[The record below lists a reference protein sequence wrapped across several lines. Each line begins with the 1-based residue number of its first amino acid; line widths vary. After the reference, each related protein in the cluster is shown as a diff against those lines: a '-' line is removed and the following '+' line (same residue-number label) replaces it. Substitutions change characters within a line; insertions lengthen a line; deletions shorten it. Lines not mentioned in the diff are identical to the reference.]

1 MRLKRNI
8 LLFGVM
14 LLAAMLAGGCVGERK
29 AQIAYFNSER
39 IDKEAPQIKA
49 IEEEAAQ
56 KMEAMQKETFDLLMK
71 QGEMTPEEFQQ
82 AQQEQM
88 IKMQATG
95 QQYQMQIR
103 QKIDVALD
111 EICQAKKIDAVLQ
124 NSSLEK
130 AVILGGVDVTD
141 DLIEK
146 LK

>member
-1 MRLKRNI
+1 MTVKNKI
-8 LLFGVM
+8 LLVGMM
-14 LLAAMLAGGCVGERK
+14 LMAVLFAGGCAGERK
-29 AQIAYFNSER
+29 AAIGYFNSDR
-39 IDKEAPQIKA
+39 IDQEAPQIKA
-49 IEEEAAQ
+49 IEEEARKKLETLQ
-56 KMEAMQKETFDLLMK
+56 QEAMDVMMK
-71 QGEMTPEEFQQ
+71 QGEMTPEEFQA

-88 IKMQATG
+88 IKLQTAS

-111 EICQAKKIDAVLQ
+111 EICKAKKIDAVLQ

-130 AVILGGVDVTD
+130 SVILGGVDLTD

>member
-1 MRLKRNI
+1 MTVKKKI
-8 LLFGVM
+8 LVAGIA
-14 LLAAMLAGGCVGERK
+14 LLTAVLASGCAGERK
-29 AQIAYFNSER
+29 ASIAYFNADR
-39 IDKEAPQIKA
+39 IDQEAPQIKA
-49 IEEEAAQ
+49 IEEEAAK
-56 KMEAMQKETFDLLMK
+56 KMEELQKEVIDLLMK

-88 IKMQATG
+88 IKMQTAG

-103 QKIDVALD
+103 QKVDVALD
-111 EICQAKKIDAVLQ
+111 EICKEKKIDAVLQ

-130 AVILGGVDVTD
+130 SVILGGIDLTD